1 MNYDNTHDYKIGASR
16 GSNYVKFLM
25 YKDKFDM
32 NKVKPEYRPNL
43 ALTVKPKKAKKIYK
57 PKKSKLIED

>member
-1 MNYDNTHDYKIGASR
+1 
-16 GSNYVKFLM
+16 M

>member
-1 MNYDNTHDYKIGASR
+1 MNYEKSNDYKIGASR

-32 NKVKPEYRPNL
+32 NQIKPEYRKNL